1 MMRQLTFLEPGR
13 LEWHEVPPPRV
24 EAATDAI
31 VRPLVVARCDLDLY
45 IALGV
50 VRYPG
55 PFAFGHET
63 IAEVVD
69 AGGDVSLAPGDRVAV
84 PFQLSCGRCGT
95 CRRGLTNSC
104 EAYPFGAAYGLKP
117 TSGTEFGGA
126 LSDLLRVPF
135 ADHMLLRLPDGVDPV
150 AAASAP
156 DNVADGWRAVGPP
169 LRERPGATVLVVG
182 GLAQSVGIY
191 AAGCA
196 VALGAG
202 RVVYL
207 DDHPDRRERAT
218 ALGAT
223 CEPLA
228 LGEGRT
234 PDAQFDVVVEAAG
247 DADALAF
254 AVRSTAPN
262 GVLTSVS
269 IHLGDTTPVPLRR
282 AYYKG
287 LTFQTGRVHSRAAL
301 PEVLEC
307 MRSGALHPERVTHRV
322 ASFEDAPDAMTDP
335 GPKVVFSR

>member
-1 MMRQLTFLEPGR
+1 
-13 LEWHEVPPPRV
+13 
-24 EAATDAI
+24 
-31 VRPLVVARCDLDLY
+31 
-45 IALGV
+45 
-50 VRYPG
+50 
-55 PFAFGHET
+55 
-63 IAEVVD
+63 
-69 AGGDVSLAPGDRVAV
+69 
-84 PFQLSCGRCGT
+84 
-95 CRRGLTNSC
+95 
-104 EAYPFGAAYGLKP
+104 
-117 TSGTEFGGA
+117 
-126 LSDLLRVPF
+126 
-135 ADHMLLRLPDGVDPV
+135 V

-287 LTFQTGRVHSRAAL
+287 LTFHTGRVHSRAAL
-301 PEVLEC
+301 PEVLAC
-307 MRSGALHPERVTHRV
+307 MGSAALHPERVTHRV